1 MKNEKNKNKKSIDL
15 FTLNFDNEI
24 VLRVNNSTIFLS
36 YLFLIL
42 NLTLKITV
50 PHL

>member
-15 FTLNFDNEI
+15 FTLNFNNKM
-24 VLRVNNSTIFLS
+24 LRVNNSTIFLS